1 MLPLRSHALRLA
13 GAPSPLRPVGRSLV
27 ALGALMVT
35 WLVAGDANASFLDD
49 VSESYRAALAEGRY
63 GPALGMTYLAGLLTA
78 LTPCV
83 YPMIAIT
90 VSIFGARQ
98 SDSRWRAAGLS
109 SAYVLGIAALLTPLG
124 CSRRWRARCSARG
137 PGTRG

>member
-1 MLPLRSHALRLA
+1 MLPLRSHAPRPRW
-13 GAPSPLRPVGRSLV
+13 GAFPLFAPWDLSLV

-83 YPMIAIT
+83 YPDRHHGEHLRRPAERLAL
-90 VSIFGARQ
+90 ARRRPLQ
-98 SDSRWRAAGLS
+98 CLC
-109 SAYVLGIAALLTPLG
+109 SA
-124 CSRRWRARCSARG
+124 SRRC
-137 PGTRG
+137 